1 LISAGQGNSLSV
13 RRGVKYLMETQTP
26 EGTWEETSWTGTGF
40 PRVFYMKYHYY
51 RHYFPLMALAQYK
64 KFVETGTY

>member
-1 LISAGQGNSLSV
+1 V
-13 RRGVKYLMETQTP
+13 RRGVKYLIDTQTSA
-26 EGTWEETSWTGTGF
+26 GTWEETPWTGTGF

-64 KFVETGTY
+64 NFREGKPF